1 MKVITLSQQLGSGGD
16 AIAAQVAADLYLEVI
31 DHGRLR
37 RAAVVAGVS
46 ELAWAELEM
55 IGRGDLVDRLTKALR
70 RVPPTA
76 PTEQEPVALSANL
89 SGPLDGLFVPFLPP
103 AAVALAGSV
112 RILEQVVRHLADVGS
127 VLFVDNGAQ
136 MILAGRD
143 DVLHVAVIAPFEQ
156 RVAAVQARNGSS
168 LTETRRQVRSS
179 DRNQIEY
186 LRRFYQARWDDPLLY
201 HLVVNTGQLTI
212 AQATATIVAAAREK
226 FAA

>member
-1 MKVITLSQQLGSGGD
+1 MKVITLSQQLGSGGE
-16 AIAAQVAADLYLEVI
+16 AIAAQVAADLYLEVV
-31 DHGRLR
+31 DHSRLR

-76 PTEQEPVALSANL
+76 STEQELAALSAGL
-89 SGPLDGLFVPFLPP
+89 AGPLDGLFVPFVPP

-156 RVAAVQARNGSS
+156 RVAAVQARNGAS
-168 LTETRRQVRSS
+168 LTEARRQVRSS

-212 AQATATIVAAAREK
+212 AQATAAIVAAAREK
-226 FAA
+226 FSS